1 MKTLNQNELKIISG
15 GEHARMDL
23 SLSGVPMTYVPMMI
37 NELQKLQAGK
47 TNINQFIDSV
57 NNAGL
62 DTSKFTTN
70 LYYS

>member
-1 MKTLNQNELKIISG
+1 MKTLNKKETQMISG
-15 GEHARMDL
+15 GEHARMEV
-23 SLSGVPMTYVPMMI
+23 SLSGVPMSYVPMMLS
-37 NELQKLQAGK
+37 ELQKLQAGK
-47 TNINQFIDSV
+47 GNVSQFMDAV